1 MTILPRQL
9 ISLVKKALYELAL
22 IYINL
27 LETECSELALIL
39 PPKISSRALS
49 KTVVI
54 LIMT

>member
-39 PPKISSRALS
+39 PPRISSRALS